1 MIKMLDVPMIDSIGD
16 MLQLAIMSSNIPP
29 KALAAEIGYSVDS
42 LYLAV
47 KGERAIPVKA
57 RAKLASKSFIMACTV
72 ALEGTGLGQIF
83 GYQKVD
89 RHIQSMIIRVKTKD
103 KEMSKLLDEL
113 PMILLD
119 KETIADLSEDD
130 LEKVKIATGKLV
142 ERVNCSLNLVM
153 ELDSRYR
160 LEITEDIQK
169 QKKSPV
175 LAHRRLSAE
184 V

>member
-1 MIKMLDVPMIDSIGD
+1 MIDSIGD
-16 MLQLAIMSSNIPP
+16 MLQLAIMATNIPP

-42 LYLAV
+42 LYSAV
-47 KGERAIPVKA
+47 KGERSIPVKA

-72 ALEGTGLGQIF
+72 ALEGTGLSQIF

-103 KEMSKLLDEL
+103 KEISCLLDEL

-119 KETIADLSEDD
+119 KETIADLTDGD

-142 ERVNCSLNLVM
+142 ERVNYSLNLVM

-160 LEITEDIQK
+160 LDITEDIQR

-175 LAHRRLSAE
+175 LAHRRL
-184 V
+184 

>member
-1 MIKMLDVPMIDSIGD
+1 MLDVPMIDSIGD
-16 MLQLAIMSSNIPP
+16 MLQLAIMACDIPP
-29 KALAAEIGYSVDS
+29 KALAADIGYSVDS
-42 LYLAV
+42 LYSAIN
-47 KGERAIPVKA
+47 GERSIPVKA

-72 ALEGTGLGQIF
+72 ALEGTGLSQIF

-103 KEMSKLLDEL
+103 KEISNLLDEL
-113 PMILLD
+113 PIILLD
-119 KETIADLSEDD
+119 KETSNDLTDEDF
-130 LEKVKIATGKLV
+130 EKVKFATDKLI
-142 ERVNCSLNLVM
+142 ERLNCSLNLVM

-175 LAHRRLSAE
+175 LAHRRLSIE
-184 V
+184 H